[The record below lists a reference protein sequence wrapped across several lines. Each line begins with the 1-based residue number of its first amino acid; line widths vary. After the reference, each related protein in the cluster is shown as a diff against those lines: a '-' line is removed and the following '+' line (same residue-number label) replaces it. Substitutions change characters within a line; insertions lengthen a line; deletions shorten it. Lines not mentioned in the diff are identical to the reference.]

1 MAMERIDIRVET
13 EILDEL
19 EGIASMNNITNR
31 SEAVR
36 EAIYSYIDDRKEMW
50 NSNVVR
56 VAIPKRLME
65 KAELFI
71 RNGDA
76 KDLDQAISLALNNW
90 CDGLSEYYT
99 DGREKLEKVVAENI
113 ENDMVIAENSRK
125 SKKVARR

>member
-1 MAMERIDIRVET
+1 MAMERIDIRVEA

-19 EGIASMNNITNR
+19 EGIAGMNNITNR

-36 EAIYSYIDDRKEMW
+36 EAIYSYIDDRKDMW
-50 NSNVVR
+50 NSDVIR

-65 KAELFI
+65 KAEMFI

-76 KDLDQAISLALNNW
+76 KDLDQAIFIALNNW
-90 CDGLSEYYT
+90 CDDLSEYYT
-99 DGREKLEKVVAENI
+99 DGRGKLEKAVAENI
-113 ENDMVIAENSRK
+113 ENDMAIAESARK

>member
-1 MAMERIDIRVET
+1 MARERIDIRVEA

-19 EGIASMNNITNR
+19 EGIASMNNINNR

-36 EAIYSYIDDRKEMW
+36 EAIYNYIDDKKDMW
-50 NSNVVR
+50 NSDVVK
-56 VAIPKRLME
+56 VTIPKRLME
-65 KAELFI
+65 KAEMFI

-76 KDLDQAISLALNNW
+76 KDLDQAIFIALNKW

-113 ENDMVIAENSRK
+113 VNDMALADSANK
-125 SKKVARR
+125 GKKVARR